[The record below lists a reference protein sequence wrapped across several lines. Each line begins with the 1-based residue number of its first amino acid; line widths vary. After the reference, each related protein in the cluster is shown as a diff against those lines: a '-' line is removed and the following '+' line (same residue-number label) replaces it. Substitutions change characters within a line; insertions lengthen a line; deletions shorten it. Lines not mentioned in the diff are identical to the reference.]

1 MKIIHPGEKEGVPV
15 TLLDYQVFWEISHL
29 GSFAAA
35 AKKLHLTPSAI
46 SHAVAGME
54 QECGFSLFQRAK
66 SGVSLTSG
74 GRRLLPA
81 VQQVLASQETFHQT
95 LEEING
101 LTRGHVAIGAFNS
114 VCTTWLPPL
123 IKLFRS
129 RNPGIQV
136 EVYQGSYL
144 DVCNWLKEGTVDL
157 GILSEDAAREFQF
170 TPLSRDRL
178 VCVVPDNFTPQAG
191 DHIRVEEM
199 EGQPV
204 VLQSPG
210 TNIDIRDFFNRHRL
224 SVQISC
230 HVQDDQAC
238 IALVESGLGLC
249 VVPELVLKCFARP
262 IRAYPIYPLEYRVIG
277 LAVVPGTTLTP
288 AAREL
293 SNTLLSIR
301 EIP

>member
-1 MKIIHPGEKEGVPV
+1 M

-54 QECGFSLFQRAK
+54 RECGFSLFQRAK
-66 SGVSLTSG
+66 NGVSLTSG

-81 VQQVLASQETFHQT
+81 AQQVLASQEFFRQT

-101 LTRGHVAIGAFNS
+101 LARGHVAIGTFNS

-136 EVYQGSYL
+136 EVYQGSYQ
-144 DVCNWLKEGTVDL
+144 DVANWLKEGVVDL
-157 GILSEDAAREFQF
+157 GILSEDAATEFQF
-170 TPLSRDRL
+170 TPLSRDKL
-178 VCVVPDNFTPQAG
+178 VCVVPDNFTPAAG
-191 DHIRVEEM
+191 DHIRVEEL
-199 EGQPV
+199 EGQPF
-204 VLQSPG
+204 VLQSSG
-210 TNIDIRDFFNRHRL
+210 SNVDIRDFFKRHQMEL
-224 SVQISC
+224 QVSC

-238 IALVESGLGLC
+238 IALVESGLGIC

-262 IRAYPIYPLEYRVIG
+262 IRAYPIRPEEYRVIG
-277 LAVVPGTTLTP
+277 LAVMAGTTLTP
-288 AAREL
+288 AAKEL
-293 SNTLLSIR
+293 SKAICSVGELT
-301 EIP
+301 

>member
-1 MKIIHPGEKEGVPV
+1 M
-15 TLLDYQVFWEISHL
+15 TMLDYQVFWEISHL

-54 QECGFSLFQRAK
+54 KECGFSLFQRAK

-81 VQQVLASQETFHQT
+81 AQQVLASQEAFHQT

-101 LTRGHVAIGAFNS
+101 LTRGHVAIGTFNS

-129 RNPGIQV
+129 RNPGIHV
-136 EVYQGSYL
+136 EVYQGSYQ
-144 DVCNWLKEGTVDL
+144 DVRNWLKEGVVDL
-157 GILSEDAAREFQF
+157 GILSEDAAAQEFQF
-170 TPLSRDRL
+170 TPLSRDKL
-178 VCVVPDNFTPQAG
+178 VCVVPDYFAPAAG
-191 DHIRVEEM
+191 DHIEVEEM
-199 EGQPV
+199 EGQAF
-204 VLQSPG
+204 VLQTPG
-210 TNIDIRDFFNRHRL
+210 SNVDIQDFFKRHGL
-224 SVQISC
+224 EVQISC

-249 VVPELVLKCFARP
+249 VVPELVLKGFARP
-262 IRAYPIYPLEYRVIG
+262 IRAYPIYPQEYRVIG
-277 LAVVPGTTLTP
+277 MAVMAGTTLTP

-293 SNTLLSIR
+293 SRVIASVR
-301 EIP
+301 EIS